1 MVSLC
6 GYVTSGV
13 VGSLRRKARVGC
25 SCSLSVTLT
34 FSFKIVFKL
43 ELIIIGQKY
52 LDGKRAKLL
61 ISCHD
66 HGKIME
72 LGDGLFS
79 SLRKLRLN
87 GSEAAGPTS
96 PSLFHSF
103 SLEAQ
108 PVVLHP

>member
-1 MVSLC
+1 ML
-6 GYVTSGV
+6 T
-13 VGSLRRKARVGC
+13 
-25 SCSLSVTLT
+25 SLSLSHSLLRM
-34 FSFKIVFKL
+34 FFLKL
-43 ELIIIGQKY
+43 ELMITWQNY
-52 LDGKRAKLL
+52 LDGNRAKLL
-61 ISCHD
+61 ILCHD
-66 HGKIME
+66 HEKIME

>member
-1 MVSLC
+1 M
-6 GYVTSGV
+6 G
-13 VGSLRRKARVGC
+13 AHAH
-25 SCSLSVTLT
+25 SLSLSHSLLNF
-34 FSFKIVFKL
+34 FSKL

-72 LGDGLFS
+72 FGDGLFS